1 MQRATERVVLV
12 ASSEFTLKSSAVRR
26 TLEQR
31 LIDDLKFALRR
42 ENLDCSRVEK
52 EAARFVVFGTK
63 QTDLASAVCRKVF
76 GVAYAASAL
85 LLSSP
90 TVDDIVRSIV
100 QLAREKLSTGKS
112 FAIRAHRSIAGV
124 ISSRHVEVEA
134 GTAVLRAFKDR
145 EVVVDLGDPDVTFYV
160 DLVGSDAY
168 VYCQRLNGPGGLPL
182 SADWKMLA
190 VLDSGQLS
198 VLAAMAMMRRGC
210 VVELFIPVSNFI
222 DHLSPDAQLALA
234 EKVGKLVTRPSYKAF
249 VMEIDDVRNE
259 RRLAPAEWRDFV
271 RASAIKF
278 AKENRFKG
286 LIFGEISGQLSSLNR
301 YSGLS
306 PLPIF
311 YPLLGLEEED
321 LTELSTLAGLDNDE
335 SSLGWNSAEGR
346 SYASQS
352 EMKNLVEELQVPS
365 VREVQF

>member
-1 MQRATERVVLV
+1 
-12 ASSEFTLKSSAVRR
+12 
-26 TLEQR
+26 
-31 LIDDLKFALRR
+31 
-42 ENLDCSRVEK
+42 
-52 EAARFVVFGTK
+52 
-63 QTDLASAVCRKVF
+63 
-76 GVAYAASAL
+76 
-85 LLSSP
+85 
-90 TVDDIVRSIV
+90 
-100 QLAREKLSTGKS
+100 
-112 FAIRAHRSIAGV
+112 
-124 ISSRHVEVEA
+124 VEA